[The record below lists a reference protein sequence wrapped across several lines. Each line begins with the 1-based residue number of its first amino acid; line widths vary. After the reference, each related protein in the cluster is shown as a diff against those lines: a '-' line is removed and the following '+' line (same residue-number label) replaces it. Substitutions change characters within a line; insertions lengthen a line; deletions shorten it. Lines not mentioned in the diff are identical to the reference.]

1 VRRAATL
8 GAILA
13 AGAAGCGSDD
23 SEQPSNQ
30 TDPAKK
36 TEPAKR
42 AQPAK
47 KPAKLTIADS
57 QFGRIL
63 ADRRGQALYLFAK
76 EKSGK
81 SECYGACAKAWPPLL
96 SDDGP
101 AATDGVRKDL
111 LGTTKRRDG
120 RLQATYRGQ
129 PVYLYVDD
137 SPGKVL
143 CHNVSEFG
151 GLWLVIRPNGRPA
164 PA

>member
-1 VRRAATL
+1 M
-8 GAILA
+8 
-13 AGAAGCGSDD
+13 
-23 SEQPSNQ
+23 
-30 TDPAKK
+30 
-36 TEPAKR
+36 
-42 AQPAK
+42 
-47 KPAKLTIADS
+47 
-57 QFGRIL
+57 
-63 ADRRGQALYLFAK
+63 
-76 EKSGK
+76 
-81 SECYGACAKAWPPLL
+81 
-96 SDDGP
+96 
-101 AATDGVRKDL
+101 RKDL